1 MGAVLFVVALQRFGA
16 TGAAMIARPAFRG
29 ALVRVGPS
37 TGDDLRLV
45 GAPGPGAELLCDGAT
60 WTLRGPAGP
69 VRRARDGDTF
79 VLGHWSIL
87 LVLGDDDEADTDPDG
102 PSIAIAGGRPLPV
115 PRHGPLL
122 VGAAEWCGLRFPS
135 LALPVASVVRADR
148 AGVTLYPL
156 DAVEV
161 RRNRAR
167 VRSPVRLE
175 NGDAIDLGA
184 SPAVTLVFADPRAE
198 LERLLGTVPDAAP
211 RERLDVTRVEAALWT
226 AGAAL
231 ALAYLGV
238 ALVRW

>member
-1 MGAVLFVVALQRFGA
+1 VGAVLFVVALQRFGA
-16 TGAAMIARPAFRG
+16 TGAAMIARPARRG

-37 TGDDLRLV
+37 TGDDLRLA
-45 GAPGPGAELLCDGAT
+45 GAPGPGAELFCDGAA
-60 WTLRGPAGP
+60 WTLRGPGGP

-87 LVLGDDDEADTDPDG
+87 LVFGDDDEADADPDG
-102 PSIAIAGGRPLPV
+102 PSIAVAGDRPLPV

-122 VGAAEWCGLRFPS
+122 VGAAKWCALRFPS

-161 RRNRAR
+161 RRKRAR

-175 NGDAIDLGA
+175 NGDAIDFGV
-184 SPAVTLVFADPRAE
+184 SPAVTLVFEDPRAE
-198 LERLLGTVPDAAP
+198 LERLLGTVREEAP
-211 RERLDVTRVEAALWT
+211 RDRLDVSRVEVALWT

-231 ALAYLGV
+231 ALAYLAV
-238 ALVRW
+238 AIMRW